1 MCQDAVSASKR
12 YLQMHP
18 DTNIF
23 LPEIWI
29 VEVYCRQIIVIEEWG
44 LLDLV
49 IFRRDKIDNFYWL

>member
-1 MCQDAVSASKR
+1 
-12 YLQMHP
+12 MHP

-29 VEVYCRQIIVIEEWG
+29 VEVYCRQIIVIEERG

-49 IFRRDKIDNFYWL
+49 IFCRDKIDNFYWL

>member
-1 MCQDAVSASKR
+1 
-12 YLQMHP
+12 MHP

>member
-1 MCQDAVSASKR
+1 
-12 YLQMHP
+12 MHP

-29 VEVYCRQIIVIEEWG
+29 VEVYCWQIIVIEEWG
-44 LLDLV
+44 VLDLV